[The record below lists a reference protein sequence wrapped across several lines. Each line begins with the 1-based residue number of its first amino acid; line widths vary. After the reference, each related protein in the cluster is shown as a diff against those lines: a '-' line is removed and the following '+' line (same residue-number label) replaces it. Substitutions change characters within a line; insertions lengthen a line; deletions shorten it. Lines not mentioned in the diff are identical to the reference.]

1 MYQYIKVKNII
12 FSSMRDVVTDTCTI
26 LVNRIRT
33 TQKIL
38 VKNSL
43 ISVEKMASVT
53 LTFRKFPFLKNDIT
67 SKNTNSLH
75 NTMSNQPTPR
85 SPLKSIPEFFRD
97 WVMSKSVGGGDSI
110 MLRTPP
116 KKLSL
121 DDSNYFNERLKDYK
135 NEFKQNNLPDFEE
148 EIDSRV
154 TSGETLLSLFLDS
167 KLLFKHK
174 LFRPR
179 HDSF

>member
-1 MYQYIKVKNII
+1 
-12 FSSMRDVVTDTCTI
+12 
-26 LVNRIRT
+26 
-33 TQKIL
+33 
-38 VKNSL
+38 
-43 ISVEKMASVT
+43 
-53 LTFRKFPFLKNDIT
+53 
-67 SKNTNSLH
+67 
-75 NTMSNQPTPR
+75 MSNQPTPR

-154 TSGETLLSLFLDS
+154 TSGETLLSLFLNLIVTYYSSINHLDLDTTIFEADYEKEANLS
-167 KLLFKHK
+167 LDEMSETDKLRNQMFKVNRK
-174 LFRPR
+174 
-179 HDSF
+179 SFIHPFNESFKQIPTFNCIRCQTPIFGNSSSTSTRR

>member
-1 MYQYIKVKNII
+1 MG
-12 FSSMRDVVTDTCTI
+12 
-26 LVNRIRT
+26 
-33 TQKIL
+33 
-38 VKNSL
+38 
-43 ISVEKMASVT
+43 
-53 LTFRKFPFLKNDIT
+53 
-67 SKNTNSLH
+67 
-75 NTMSNQPTPR
+75 TPR

-97 WVMSKSVGGGDSI
+97 WVMSKSIGGGDSI

-154 TSGETLLSLFLDS
+154 TSDLDTTVFEADYEKEANLSLDEMS
-167 KLLFKHK
+167 ETDKLRNQMFKVCEYGEILKRRLAK
-174 LFRPR
+174 LEIENDRNKRNVNLCIFCAVGAIIMSAVVFVRS
-179 HDSF
+179 H

>member
-1 MYQYIKVKNII
+1 
-12 FSSMRDVVTDTCTI
+12 
-26 LVNRIRT
+26 
-33 TQKIL
+33 
-38 VKNSL
+38 
-43 ISVEKMASVT
+43 
-53 LTFRKFPFLKNDIT
+53 
-67 SKNTNSLH
+67 
-75 NTMSNQPTPR
+75 MSNQPTPR

-148 EIDSRV
+148 EIDSRL
-154 TSGETLLSLFLDS
+154 TSGETLLSLFLNLILTCS
-167 KLLFKHK
+167 NLLFKH
-174 LFRPR
+174 
-179 HDSF
+179 

>member
-1 MYQYIKVKNII
+1 
-12 FSSMRDVVTDTCTI
+12 
-26 LVNRIRT
+26 
-33 TQKIL
+33 
-38 VKNSL
+38 
-43 ISVEKMASVT
+43 
-53 LTFRKFPFLKNDIT
+53 
-67 SKNTNSLH
+67 
-75 NTMSNQPTPR
+75 MSNQPTPR

-154 TSGETLLSLFLDS
+154 TSDLDTTVFEADYEKEANLSLDEMS
-167 KLLFKHK
+167 ETDKLRNQMFKVNRRLAK
-174 LFRPR
+174 LEIENDRIKRKANLGIFCAVGAIIMSAVVFARS
-179 HDSF
+179 H